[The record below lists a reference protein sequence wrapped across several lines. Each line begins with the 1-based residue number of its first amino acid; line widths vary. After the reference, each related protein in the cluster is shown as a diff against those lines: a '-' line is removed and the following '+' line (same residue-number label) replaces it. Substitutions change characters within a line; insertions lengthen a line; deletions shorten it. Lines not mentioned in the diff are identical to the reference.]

1 MFTAL
6 KAFKLSP
13 VRRMEAVR
21 ESHRRWMK
29 NVRDTTGYHQTNEDA
44 KEWFHHR
51 GWFEPTVATMRLRGK
66 HLIEMN
72 DESVWYAER
81 VLKDDAAVRILRD
94 FHVYIVE
101 ELEKLGVVVYHP
113 DDNLKLN

>member
-1 MFTAL
+1 MEA
-6 KAFKLSP
+6 

-21 ESHRRWMK
+21 ASHRRWMK
-29 NVRDTTGYHQTNEDA
+29 NVRDTTGYYQTNEDG
-44 KEWFHHR
+44 KEWFHHK

-66 HLIEMN
+66 HLIKINE
-72 DESVWYAER
+72 ESVYYAEHI
-81 VLKDDAAVRILRD
+81 LKDDAAVRILRD

-113 DDNLKLN
+113 YDNLKFN